1 MRLSHLALFLLRSYA
16 ALTAFTLILGWPL
29 VAAVIAMVGSVN
41 IGVVGCQLLD
51 FGRLMH
57 RIVEAVAKQARLVGL
72 EPAQRPHPGITI
84 QKQALGRQRP
94 AEPLDRRL
102 FRADNSSGGAC

>member
-1 MRLSHLALFLLRSYA
+1 MRFSHLALFLLRSYA

-29 VAAVIAMVGSVN
+29 VAAVIAIVGIVN

-57 RIVEAVAKQARLVGL
+57 RIVEAVAKQAQLVGL
-72 EPAQRPHPGITI
+72 EPAQRPHPGSPSRT
-84 QKQALGRQRP
+84 RHC
-94 AEPLDRRL
+94 
-102 FRADNSSGGAC
+102 GGNVPQNL

>member
-29 VAAVIAMVGSVN
+29 AAAAIAIIAFVN

-57 RIVEAVAKQARLVGL
+57 RIVEAVAKQAGLVGL
-72 EPAQRPHPGITI
+72 EPARRPRPGVPI
-84 QKQALGRQRP
+84 QKQTLGRQRP
-94 AEPLDRRL
+94 AEPLDRCL
-102 FRADNSSGGAC
+102 FGADNSGGAC

>member
-29 VAAVIAMVGSVN
+29 VAAVIAIVGFVN

-57 RIVEAVAKQARLVGL
+57 RIIEAIAKQAGLAGL
-72 EPAQRPHPGITI
+72 EPARHPHPGIVV
-84 QKQALGRQRP
+84 QKQVLGRQRP

-102 FRADNSSGGAC
+102 FRADNSGGAC

>member
-16 ALTAFTLILGWPL
+16 ALTAFTLILGSPL
-29 VAAVIAMVGSVN
+29 IAAVIAIVGIVN

-57 RIVEAVAKQARLVGL
+57 RIIEAVAKQAGLVGL
-72 EPAQRPHPGITI
+72 EPAQHPHPRVAI
-84 QKQALGRQRP
+84 QKPALGRQRP
-94 AEPLDRRL
+94 AESLNRRL
-102 FRADNSSGGAC
+102 FGADNSGGAC